1 MASDDGGDDS
11 DDIALDR
18 ETWEICFHD
27 LLEKSPEFAERL
39 ARILFW
45 LRYAVQ
51 NGPEGIA
58 EADRSLTEGI
68 KFAYLYTDAHR
79 MAFELFLL
87 YIDGHLEVPDEPKR
101 LIGEA
106 VARGAAN
113 AKKFRKRDR
122 SKK

>member
-11 DDIALDR
+11 DNIAVDR
-18 ETWEICFHD
+18 ETWEICFREV
-27 LLEKSPEFAERL
+27 LEKSPELAERL

-45 LRYAVQ
+45 LRDAVQ
-51 NGPEGIA
+51 NGPEGVA
-58 EADRSLTEGI
+58 EASNSLTEGI
-68 KFAYLYTDAHR
+68 EFAYLYTDAHR
-79 MAFELFLL
+79 IAFKLFLF
-87 YIDGHLEVPDEPKR
+87 YIDGHLELPDEPKR